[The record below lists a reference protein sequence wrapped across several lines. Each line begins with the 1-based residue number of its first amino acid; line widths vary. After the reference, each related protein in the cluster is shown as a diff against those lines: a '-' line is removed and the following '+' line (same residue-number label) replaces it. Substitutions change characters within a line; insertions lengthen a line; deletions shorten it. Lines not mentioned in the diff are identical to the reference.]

1 MLPDERGG
9 MFYDFTYSDDTKS
22 HWYLHSTKHSADNNV
37 ELYKPFSEKY
47 ACYNPN
53 IHLPIDAKSKLKTQN
68 KNPDIVTS
76 DVYLPFPVD
85 YIDLENVS
93 VMDRPE
99 MQKRAGVEPVYI
111 KGIPRKFCNGMSYAG
126 IKFISASQK
135 TSDNEG
141 KYDLLLINKFDNIT
155 KNFTRERH
163 VKGSDKFLS
172 DFLPNSVMENPYMF
186 SERVWWLPNGK
197 FYGEDTGEEMVMID
211 ETDRKVQA
219 LHGVGGKA
227 TDYFYSLMSNESF
240 ADWGNFAQAWDP
252 IEKHFL
258 FKNKKQIVN
267 DEEQLVYWT
276 NPEASSKKSS
286 DIDPLKQQRMERK
299 EEPPSSGGNKTR
311 KNKRRRTQKIRI
323 KVKKY
328 PYKTCNKKR
337 SRRKH

>member
-1 MLPDERGG
+1 TATATPTAAPAGTGAATATATPTADTGAGAQCDPILEKVLPRLNHWSDSMLPDERGG

-99 MQKRAGVEPVYI
+99 MRKNAGMEPVYI

-126 IKFISASQK
+126 IKFISESQK
-135 TSDNEG
+135 TDNEG

-163 VKGSDKFLS
+163 VKGCNKTLS
-172 DFLPNSVMENPYMF
+172 DCFNTVMMKNPYVF

-227 TDYFYSLMSNESF
+227 TDYFTSIMSNESF

-267 DEEQLVYWT
+267 D
-276 NPEASSKKSS
+276 
-286 DIDPLKQQRMERK
+286 
-299 EEPPSSGGNKTR
+299 
-311 KNKRRRTQKIRI
+311 
-323 KVKKY
+323 
-328 PYKTCNKKR
+328 
-337 SRRKH
+337 